1 MPKRFMQQ
9 CATSFSTAS
18 TSSIAP
24 GSVSNRFL
32 RGIFTAI
39 WALPQIGIV
48 LYSSSW
54 WVQHFSEKRQSHYSC
69 CRCWVLRLADR
80 WSLLI
85 LSKNPRPSMSIL
97 TPPQLSIQIWYA
109 LERTPTKITTASMF
123 SNSIPP

>member
-1 MPKRFMQQ
+1 MSNQRRVSPGPLATDSYVVFLQQSGRYPK
-9 CATSFSTAS
+9 
-18 TSSIAP
+18 
-24 GSVSNRFL
+24 
-32 RGIFTAI
+32 
-39 WALPQIGIV
+39 IGIV

-54 WVQHFSEKRQSHYSC
+54 WVQYFSEKRQSYYSC